1 MMLISCFTLPLNDLY
16 ILAIN
21 SGFDAQD
28 MIVKL
33 QEECRESVGPVGVNV
48 DSGEVLQP
56 VDAGIFDNYCVKKQI
71 LNSW

>member
-1 MMLISCFTLPLNDLY
+1 
-16 ILAIN
+16 
-21 SGFDAQD
+21 

-33 QEECRESVGPVGVNV
+33 QEECRGSSGPVGVNV

>member
-1 MMLISCFTLPLNDLY
+1 
-16 ILAIN
+16 
-21 SGFDAQD
+21 

>member
-1 MMLISCFTLPLNDLY
+1 
-16 ILAIN
+16 
-21 SGFDAQD
+21 

-33 QEECRESVGPVGVNV
+33 QEECRENIGPVGVNV
-48 DSGEVLQP
+48 DSGDILQP

>member
-1 MMLISCFTLPLNDLY
+1 
-16 ILAIN
+16 
-21 SGFDAQD
+21 

-33 QEECRESVGPVGVNV
+33 QEESRESAGPVGVNV

>member
-1 MMLISCFTLPLNDLY
+1 MFL

-48 DSGEVLQP
+48 DSGEIIQP

>member
-1 MMLISCFTLPLNDLY
+1 
-16 ILAIN
+16 
-21 SGFDAQD
+21 

-33 QEECRESVGPVGVNV
+33 QEECRESTGPVGVNV

>member
-1 MMLISCFTLPLNDLY
+1 
-16 ILAIN
+16 
-21 SGFDAQD
+21 

-33 QEECRESVGPVGVNV
+33 QEECRDSTSPVGVNV

-71 LNSW
+71 LNSWFVIFLNLNFKKLSY

>member
-1 MMLISCFTLPLNDLY
+1 MLKQ
-16 ILAIN
+16 ILFIAIN

-33 QEECRESVGPVGVNV
+33 QEECRESAGPVGVNV
-48 DSGEVLQP
+48 DSGEVVQP
-56 VDAGIFDNYCVKKQI
+56 IDAGIFDNYCVKKQI